1 MNLKGFFIGYSE
13 AYRSERS
20 CGVRRNLEG
29 KVALS

>member
-20 CGVRRNLEG
+20 CGVSRNLDE
-29 KVALS
+29 KEALS